1 MNYIDSFLQYI
12 QFEKRYSKHTLEAYQ
27 NDLHHFFEY
36 LKRMEIEEVKLVNV
50 RSWMVDM
57 VENGFEMRSI
67 HRKISSL
74 RSYYKFLN
82 KTGKSKDNPV
92 NGLKLPKIG
101 RRLPEYVQEDQIV
114 ELLNGIEVKDDFF
127 NLRDKLI
134 LHLFY
139 MTGIRRSELMGIT
152 RESMDE
158 FRGVLKI
165 MGKGGKERLIPVDRE
180 VIQLF
185 ASYVNERSLLG
196 GLDPFWITDTG
207 KRVSPKWVYN
217 LVNKYLGLAG
227 YGGKKSPHVIRHSF
241 ATHLSNGGADLNAIK
256 ELLGHSSLAATQI
269 YTHNSVERLKRI
281 YEKAHPKAR

>member
-1 MNYIDSFLQYI
+1 MNDIDSFLKYI
-12 QFEKRYSKHTLEAYQ
+12 QFEKRYSKHTLDAYQ
-27 NDLHHFFEY
+27 NDLHLFFQY
-36 LKRMEIEEVKLVNV
+36 LKKMEIEEVKLVNV

-82 KTGKSKDNPV
+82 KTGRSKDNPV

-101 RRLPEYVQEDQIV
+101 RRLPEYVQEGKIT
-114 ELLNGIEVKDDFF
+114 EMLNGIVVGENFLK
-127 NLRDKLI
+127 LRDKLI

-152 RESMDE
+152 PENLDE
-158 FRGVLKI
+158 FRKVLKI
-165 MGKGGKERLIPVDRE
+165 MGKGGKERLIPVDGE
-180 VIQLF
+180 LIQLF
-185 ASYVNERSLLG
+185 ASYLNERRLIG
-196 GLDPFWITDTG
+196 GIDPFWITDTG
-207 KRVSPKWVYN
+207 KKISPKWVYN
-217 LVNKYLGLAG
+217 LVNKYLGFVG
-227 YGGKKSPHVIRHSF
+227 HGGKKSPHVIRHSF

-269 YTHNSVERLKRI
+269 YTHNSIERLKKV

>member
-1 MNYIDSFLQYI
+1 MNDIDSFLQYI

-36 LKRMEIEEVKLVNV
+36 LRRMEIEEVKLVNV

-82 KTGKSKDNPV
+82 KTGRSKDNPV

-101 RRLPEYVQEDQIV
+101 RRLPEYVQQDQIV
-114 ELLNGIEVKDDFF
+114 EMLNGIEVKDDFF
-127 NLRDKLI
+127 KLRDKLI

-139 MTGIRRSELMGIT
+139 MTGIRRSELMGII
-152 RESMDE
+152 RESIDE
-158 FRGVLKI
+158 FRGVLKV

-180 VIQLF
+180 LIQLF

-196 GLDPFWITDTG
+196 GIDPFWITDTG

-227 YGGKKSPHVIRHSF
+227 QGGKKSPHVIRHSF

-269 YTHNSVERLKRI
+269 YTHNSIERLKKV
-281 YEKAHPKAR
+281 YEKAHPKAH

>member
-1 MNYIDSFLQYI
+1 MNYIDSFLLYI

-36 LKRMEIEEVKLVNV
+36 LKKMEIEEVKLVNV

-74 RSYYKFLN
+74 RSYYKFLI
-82 KTGKSKDNPV
+82 KTGRSKDNPV
-92 NGLKLPKIG
+92 NGIRLPKIG
-101 RRLPEYVQEDQIV
+101 RRLPEYVQEDQIL
-114 ELLNGIEVKDDFF
+114 ELLNGIEDKDDFF

-152 RESMDE
+152 RESIDQ
-158 FRGVLKI
+158 FRGVLKVN
-165 MGKGGKERLIPVDRE
+165 GKGGKERLIPVDAE
-180 VIQLF
+180 LIQLF
-185 ASYVNERSLLG
+185 ATYVNKRILLG
-196 GLDPFWITDTG
+196 GIDPFWITDTG
-207 KRVSPKWVYN
+207 KKISPKWVYN
-217 LVNKYLGLAG
+217 LVNKYLGFAG
-227 YGGKKSPHVIRHSF
+227 YGGKKSPHVMRHSF
-241 ATHLSNGGADLNAIK
+241 ATHLSNGGAALNAIK

-269 YTHNSVERLKRI
+269 YTHNSIERLKKV
-281 YEKAHPKAR
+281 YEKAHPKAH